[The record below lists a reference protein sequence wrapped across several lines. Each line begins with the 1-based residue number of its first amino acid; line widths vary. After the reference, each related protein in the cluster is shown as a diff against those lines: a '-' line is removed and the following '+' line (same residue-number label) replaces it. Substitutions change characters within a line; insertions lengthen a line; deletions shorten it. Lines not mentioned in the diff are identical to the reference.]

1 MKIEVID
8 KGVLSIPSTTQV
20 FLSVDTNVK
29 KAYPIHVHTKTGTY
43 HYVLLFLEESDE
55 TKFDEYIAKFAGKY
69 GENLVFITND
79 MAELV
84 YPII

>member
-8 KGVLSIPSTTQV
+8 KGVLSIPSTTLV
-20 FLSVDTNVK
+20 SLSVDTNVK
-29 KAYPIHVHTKTGTY
+29 KAYPIHVHTKIGTY
-43 HYVLLFLEESDE
+43 HFVLLFLEESDD
-55 TKFDEYIAKFAGKY
+55 TKFDEYITKFANKY
-69 GENLVFITND
+69 GEKLVYITND

>member
-20 FLSVDTNVK
+20 SLSVDTNVK
-29 KAYPIHVHTKTGTY
+29 KVYPIHVHTKTDTY
-43 HYVLLFLEESDE
+43 HFVLLFLEESDD
-55 TKFDEYIAKFAGKY
+55 TKFDEYITIFASKY
-69 GENLVFITND
+69 GENLISITND
-79 MAELV
+79 MAKLV

>member
-20 FLSVDTNVK
+20 SLSVDTNVK
-29 KAYPIHVHTKTGTY
+29 KVYPIHVHTKTGTY
-43 HYVLLFLEESDE
+43 HFVLLFLEESDD
-55 TKFDEYIAKFAGKY
+55 TKFDEYITKFASQY
-69 GENLVFITND
+69 GENLISITND
-79 MAELV
+79 MAKLV

>member
-8 KGVLSIPSTTQV
+8 KGVLSVPSTTQV
-20 FLSVDTNVK
+20 SLSVDTNVK
-29 KAYPIHVHTKTGTY
+29 KVYPIHIYTKIGTY
-43 HYVLLFLEESDE
+43 HHVLLFLEESDDS
-55 TKFDEYIAKFAGKY
+55 KFDEYITTFASKY
-69 GENLVFITND
+69 GENLVCIIND